1 MSEPASTDLN
11 LSTSEK
17 RQLLKDL
24 LRKQAHS
31 QSSAGLNDLP
41 SRTSGADNSKVR
53 RVSDEYQ
60 KFERFPEIRALREQK
75 ERVRAQGIA
84 NPYFMVHEG
93 VARETSQIAGRTL
106 INYAS
111 YNYLGMSGDPAVS
124 QMAKEAIDQYG
135 TSVSA
140 SRIASGERPLHSD
153 LEREIAALVGA
164 QDCIV
169 FVGGYATNVTTV
181 GHLFGSNDL
190 ILHDSL
196 IHNSVLQGA
205 LLSGAKRRIFPHND
219 WQALDGILGDNRAD
233 FDRVLIIIE
242 GVYSM
247 DGDVPDL
254 PKFVEV
260 KERHK
265 ALLMVDEAHSMGVL
279 GARGFGIGD
288 KFGVSGDDV
297 DLWMGTL
304 SKAFASCGGYIAG
317 CSEVVEYLKYTAPG
331 FLYSV
336 GISPANTAAAI
347 AAIGVLR
354 AEPERV
360 ARLQDRGDFF
370 LELAKRHGLNTGL
383 SAGAPVV
390 PVIVGDSVKALALG
404 DALFVRGINVQP
416 IIYPAVSEN
425 EARLRFFMSS
435 EHSEDQIRETIVGVA
450 DEMKRLG

>member
-1 MSEPASTDLN
+1 MSDPAPTDLN

-17 RQLLKDL
+17 RELLKEL
-24 LRKQAHS
+24 LRKRVHGDAGTS
-31 QSSAGLNDLP
+31 TDVSS
-41 SRTSGADNSKVR
+41 SRTNGADKTKER
-53 RVSDEYQ
+53 KIPDEHY
-60 KFERFPEIRALREQK
+60 KFECFPEIHALHEQK
-75 ERVRAQGIA
+75 ERLRVLGVA

-106 INYAS
+106 INYAC

-140 SRIASGERPLHSD
+140 SRIASGERPLHGE
-153 LEREIAALVGA
+153 LEREIAGLVGA

-169 FVGGYATNVTTV
+169 FVGGHATNVTTV
-181 GHLFGSNDL
+181 GHLFGPNDL

-205 LLSGAKRRIFPHND
+205 LLSGARRLVFPHND
-219 WQALDGILGDNRAD
+219 WQALDRILEDNRAD
-233 FDRVLIIIE
+233 FDRVLVIIE

-247 DGDVPDL
+247 DGDIPDL

-260 KERHK
+260 KARHK

-279 GARGFGIGD
+279 GERGFGIGD
-288 KFGVSGDDV
+288 KFGVRGDDV

-336 GISPANTAAAI
+336 GLSPANAAAAL
-347 AAIGVLR
+347 AAVRILR
-354 AEPERV
+354 AEPERA
-360 ARLQDRGDFF
+360 ARLQGRGALF
-370 LELAKRHGLNTGL
+370 LDLARQKGLNTGL
-383 SAGAPVV
+383 SIGAPVV
-390 PVIVGDSVKALALG
+390 PVIVGDSMKAMALG
-404 DALFVRGINVQP
+404 EALFSRGINVQP
-416 IIYPAVSEN
+416 IIYPAVSED
-425 EARLRFFMSS
+425 EARLRFFVTS
-435 EHSEDQIRETIVGVA
+435 EHSEEQIRETIDGVA
-450 DEMKRLG
+450 DEMKRLA

>member
-1 MSEPASTDLN
+1 MSDPAPTDLN

-17 RQLLKDL
+17 RRLLKEL
-24 LRKQAHS
+24 LRKQANGRTGV
-31 QSSAGLNDLP
+31 GLDKPPVPLN
-41 SRTSGADNSKVR
+41 GADRTKGR
-53 RVSDEYQ
+53 EIPDAHH

-75 ERVRAQGIA
+75 EHLRSQGIA
-84 NPYFMVHEG
+84 NPYFVVHEG

-124 QMAKEAIDQYG
+124 HMAKEAIDQYG

-140 SRIASGERPLHSD
+140 SRIASGERPIHGA
-153 LEREIAALVGA
+153 LEREIAGLVGA
-164 QDCIV
+164 QDCII
-169 FVGGYATNVTTV
+169 FVGGHATNVTTV
-181 GHLFGSNDL
+181 GHLFGPNDL

-205 LLSGAKRRIFPHND
+205 LLSGAKRLNFPHND
-219 WQALDGILGDNRAD
+219 WQALDRILEDNRAG
-233 FDRVLIIIE
+233 FDRVLVVIE

-247 DGDVPDL
+247 DGDIPDL

-260 KERHK
+260 KARHK

-288 KFGVSGDDV
+288 QFGVGGDDV

-317 CSEVVEYLKYTAPG
+317 CKEVVEYLKYTAPG

-336 GISPANTAAAI
+336 GLSPANAAAAL
-347 AAIGVLR
+347 AAVRILR
-354 AEPERV
+354 AEPERA
-360 ARLQDRGDFF
+360 ARLQGRGALF
-370 LELAKRHGLNTGL
+370 LDLARQKGLNTGL
-383 SAGAPVV
+383 SIGAPVV
-390 PVIVGDSVKALALG
+390 PIIVGDSMKAMALG
-404 DALFVRGINVQP
+404 EALHTRGINVQP
-416 IIYPAVSEN
+416 IIYPAVSEDD
-425 EARLRFFMSS
+425 ARLRFFVTS
-435 EHSEDQIRETIVGVA
+435 EHSEEQIRETIDCVA
-450 DEMKRLG
+450 DEMRRLA